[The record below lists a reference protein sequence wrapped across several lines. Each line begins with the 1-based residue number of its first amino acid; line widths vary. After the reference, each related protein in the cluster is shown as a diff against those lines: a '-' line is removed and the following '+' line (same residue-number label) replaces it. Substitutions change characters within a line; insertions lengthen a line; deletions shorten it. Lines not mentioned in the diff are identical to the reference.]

1 MLGNSKPIA
10 FDPYGSRRK
19 RRRVPPWLLL
29 LLGGVAAGAG
39 GLYYAQERYLP
50 PRLSASASAQLRT
63 AYDTAEAARQRL
75 ETEARDTHKR
85 LDSALA
91 DKKALTGEVAASRAE
106 VDGLRGDVGAL
117 VAAFP
122 PDPRGGAV
130 EVRAAKFVANGASLN
145 YDLLLTRARAV
156 AGKPLAATV
165 RLTVEGEPGGTG
177 TGKSG
182 TFVAPAQTVSIGSQQ
197 MLRGDLKLPDGMKPH
212 QVTVQVLDR
221 AGGRPL
227 GMRVHRVK

>member
-19 RRRVPPWLLL
+19 RRGVPRWLLL

-63 AYDTAEAARQRL
+63 AYDTAEAARRRL

-85 LDSALA
+85 LDAALA
-91 DKKALTGEVAASRAE
+91 DKKALTGELATSRAE

-122 PDPRGGAV
+122 PDPRGGTV

-165 RLTVEGEPGGTG
+165 RLTVEGEPG

-182 TFVAPAQTVSIGSQQ
+182 TFVAPAQAVSIGSQQ
-197 MLRGDLKLPDGMKPH
+197 MLRGDLTLPDGMKAR

-227 GMRVHRVK
+227 GMRVHLVK